1 MPINEHHSN
10 SSKIYLPKLSA
21 ESLNNQS
28 RYHHNYL
35 QEYLF
40 KQHKQNEQLMTLWN
54 KFQEDSI
61 EKQKKHLQQFN
72 EIDSKLELND
82 SATKELLTKFTALDN
97 ETSKIEEQLD
107 TIILLAQEQKDL
119 TEEES
124 LRQTALF
131 DQLSFQEKDIVMI
144 SNKMEDFNQLATDV
158 KTKITETETNYQH
171 IAEKLDLQEIFQ
183 QTLLE
188 SMKETTGSV
197 NKISRQL
204 DYLKEVIFERIH
216 YLAEK
221 IENNIKSISQPI
233 QRFFVSSEKDE
244 TIKK

>member
-1 MPINEHHSN
+1 MPTKEHHSN
-10 SSKIYLPKLSA
+10 SSKVYLPKLSA

-28 RYHHNYL
+28 HFQHNYL

-40 KQHKQNEQLMTLWN
+40 KQHKQNEQLMTLWY
-54 KFQEDSI
+54 KFQEDLI
-61 EKQKKHLQQFN
+61 EKQKKHLQHFN

-82 SATKELLTKFTALDN
+82 SATKELLTKITDLDN
-97 ETSKIEEQLD
+97 ETSTIEAQLD
-107 TIILLAQEQKDL
+107 TLILLAEEQKEL
-119 TEEES
+119 TREE
-124 LRQTALF
+124 
-131 DQLSFQEKDIVMI
+131 
-144 SNKMEDFNQLATDV
+144 FNQLAADV

-171 IAEKLDLQEIFQ
+171 IAEKLDLHEIFQ

-204 DYLKEVIFERIH
+204 DHLKEVIFERVH

>member
-131 DQLSFQEKDIVMI
+131 DQLSFQEKDIAMI

-204 DYLKEVIFERIH
+204 DYLKEFIFERIH